1 LYFAVILKADIADS
15 TRLLQQDE
23 QLAHEYILEAFRRF
37 SENIGRYHGR
47 LQELRS
53 DVLLIK
59 LELASD
65 VVMTTLSFKSDHQE
79 HLVKYLEMLF
89 NQRLRAGITLGTVV
103 IADSS
108 ITGAGVVLAQRVE
121 QPSEFGEFCI
131 ASAIH
136 GALPSH
142 VPLRS

>member
-65 VVMTTLSFKSDHQE
+65 VVMTTLSFKSGHQE
-79 HLVKYLEMLF
+79 CLF
-89 NQRLRAGITLGTVV
+89 NTKMLVNQEFIACITLGAVV